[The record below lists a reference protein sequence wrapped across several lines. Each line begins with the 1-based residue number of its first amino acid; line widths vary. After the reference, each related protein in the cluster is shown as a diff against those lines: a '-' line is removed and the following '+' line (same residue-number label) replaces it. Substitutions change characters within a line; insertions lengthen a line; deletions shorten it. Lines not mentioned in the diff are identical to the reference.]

1 MHSRVKLF
9 WRSWLLL
16 LLVACSGPAASPT
29 PVPTAALQP
38 RPTAAASAAAVTP
51 PSPSAVAASPSTGP
65 SAASSPVPAAAGQ
78 VPTADPAVHV
88 FLWGNPAT
96 TSRDLQLAR
105 DGGFHW
111 VKQRF
116 EWRNIEGK
124 AKGSFEWDEPDRI
137 VDAIS
142 QTGLKIVARVDNQPK
157 WASTSIVWPGSG
169 PPDKSTDWTDYLT
182 ALATRYKGRIQ
193 AYEIWNEPNLD
204 REWGDKKPD
213 PAAYTSML
221 TSSYQAI
228 KAADPQ
234 ALVVSA
240 GMSPTTTNDDHA
252 MPDLDFIRAMYAAG
266 AMGNFDILGVHAA
279 GFKADPCADPG
290 QVAQNP
296 DLTNNDP
303 SPTDLKRTYAFRHV
317 EDVHALMVQQGDNR
331 QMGVMEMGWTTD
343 ARPDS
348 AYLWFA
354 VDRDQQAK
362 DLVGA
367 FQCARQNWQPWMGF
381 MTVIYIPDPAW
392 TQQQEQ
398 YWWSITNPDGT
409 PRPAYTALK
418 TLFATN
424 P

>member
-1 MHSRVKLF
+1 AQPAPATPTVGSPAT
-9 WRSWLLL
+9 S
-16 LLVACSGPAASPT
+16 VAARPAASS
-29 PVPTAALQP
+29 QP
-38 RPTAAASAAAVTP
+38 SPSAAASAVA
-51 PSPSAVAASPSTGP
+51 SPSAL
-65 SAASSPVPAAAGQ
+65 AAARLT
-78 VPTADPAVHV
+78 PTDPAVHV
-88 FLWGNPAT
+88 FLWGNAPT
-96 TSRDLQLAR
+96 TARDLQLAR

-124 AKGSFEWDEPDRI
+124 NKGSFEWNEPDRI
-137 VDAIS
+137 VDAIQQS
-142 QTGLKIVARVDNQPK
+142 GLKIVARVDNQPK
-157 WASTSIVWPGSG
+157 WASSTITWPASG
-169 PPDKSTDWTDYLT
+169 PPDNPTDWSDYLT

-213 PAAYTSML
+213 PAAYAVML
-221 TSSYQAI
+221 KASYAAI

-240 GMSPTTTNDDHA
+240 GMSPTTTNNA
-252 MPDLDFIRAMYAAG
+252 QAIPDMEFIRQMYAAG
-266 AMGNFDILGVHAA
+266 AKDSFDVLGVHAA

-290 QVAQNP
+290 VVAQDP
-296 DLTNNDP
+296 ALTNYDP
-303 SPTDLKRTYAFRHV
+303 NPPELKRVYAFRHV
-317 EDVHALMVQQGDNR
+317 EDVRGLMVQQGDSNKP
-331 QMGVMEMGWTTD
+331 MSVLEMGWTTD
-343 ARPDS
+343 ARPGS
-348 AYLWFA
+348 PYAWFA
-354 VDRDQQAK
+354 VDREQQAK
-362 DLVGA
+362 NLVGA
-367 FQCARQNWQPWMGF
+367 FQCARQNWQSFMSF

-418 TLFATN
+418 QFFSSN